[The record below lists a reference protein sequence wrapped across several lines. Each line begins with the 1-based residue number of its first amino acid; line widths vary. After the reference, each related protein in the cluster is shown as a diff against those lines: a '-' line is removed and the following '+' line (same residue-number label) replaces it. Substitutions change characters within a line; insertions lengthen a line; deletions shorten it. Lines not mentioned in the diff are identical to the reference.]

1 MQNKSE
7 HDTITYKAG
16 YDTGPTNPMPQVC
29 FNIYRG
35 NKLKNMY
42 LLVEGF

>member
-29 FNIYRG
+29 YYNKLYHRG
-35 NKLKNMY
+35 NK
-42 LLVEGF
+42 